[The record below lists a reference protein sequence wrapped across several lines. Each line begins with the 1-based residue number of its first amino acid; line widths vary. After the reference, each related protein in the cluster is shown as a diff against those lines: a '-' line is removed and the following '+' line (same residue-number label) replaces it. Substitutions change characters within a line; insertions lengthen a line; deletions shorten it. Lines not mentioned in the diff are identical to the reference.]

1 MKRQRPSLDTSFG
14 SLSLGRPALSVS
26 ASDAQRVRADSA
38 ASHSSSSV
46 AFTTPPDGRSPYYH
60 PRLAS
65 SLLSTSSLN
74 PTEAPRNDAV
84 LNLTHSPQD
93 TDDLPVETPEIYEYV
108 KAKYDYTPT
117 DPSGL
122 SFTAG
127 QFIQVHYKD
136 ESGWW
141 NGEVAN
147 VRGWFP
153 SNYLVEDS
161 SKFVRAPTQH
171 AFFQRARKGS
181 TPLDSPQESPTTQ
194 TRNIFSGR
202 IHPSG
207 QSPSHPPFSASGL
220 TRSNS
225 NNPYF
230 RKTSLTTTSEH
241 DEHSINGSRNPF
253 RDRTQRLV
261 GSNAVENVRHRIAL
275 GRSVSAQ
282 NIHASRGQVPPTAF
296 GQSMSATHSRQPS
309 SQIGHFVA
317 ANRGYGASSPTPQIS
332 NHGSLANGA
341 QQDWDALSFDD
352 LIVLQ
357 TMLAYPSPISKSRQP
372 DSTVFEDELNQRF
385 MAVLPASVLEN
396 ATRTKTNGIQYLE
409 VVHRAL
415 WVLENAAVATAL
427 QWNQNEGTPTLSMD
441 VVGPSDAIKSSLQ
454 GIARD
459 FLSPAIYCVIGSV
472 RTALSSAD
480 CLARNSVNLRTYP
493 ILQNHRKDVLTGM
506 ARLVT
511 QTKRLGHRGLDEP
524 SSPLTE
530 NRRGSENM
538 ATIGS
543 LPLSA
548 DGSGSSSG
556 SGCSASLASVDIE
569 DVEVRRELER
579 SQCVYENV
587 RRFIIAV
594 FECGIVIEEPQYGV
608 VSLLGLAEDEE
619 AEMDSEGEGSWE
631 EDPSFRFRIP
641 STNEYGVDGFSDHGL
656 SRSDSNRYAIRA
668 RRFAQGRP
676 SHSRARA
683 GSNTSMASV
692 SYGSS
697 SPPPRDPRNSDVSSN
712 GRPVL
717 ANTVQGIEQRLK
729 SASEPKS
736 PPTSVKFAV
745 QAETTSSQ
753 RSLAHGGRSIANARA
768 ESALALAAA
777 LRAAKSL
784 GDLKSRYRME
794 GDENKSPTE
803 GFSANMRLNDLDSTL
818 KAAHRTRVI
827 RGPTGF
833 VITQQE
839 SSSRTSK
846 SSFSSISSQESFATS
861 SSHSSP
867 DTTVIIPTGP
877 CTVMQT
883 LSALRATQDRIL
895 HGTAAFIGAAQYHS
909 RSAHPASK
917 GHLVA
922 LTREIVDFVRRL
934 LLIADAVLTNAT
946 IRDSRAKE
954 VEMAGV
960 YKARLYV
967 EMNKVVDTVR
977 DLTTTRNSAVS
988 DAASSVG
995 PGIQDE
1001 EDEENGTVLKRAHLA
1016 NKCASELVLALKLC
1030 LSFRA
1035 NPSASLSDDLL
1046 INIPEE
1052 VTAIGHLRKTITSH
1066 STASSLHK
1074 MLPPLPPN
1082 EDGKRT
1088 SDVDATPKLISRPS
1102 NGTTHASPR
1111 ARSHTTRDAVNHSV
1125 QTGLHKKATS
1135 MVGMNAIYQVQSS
1148 QITKLHP
1155 TERLLALQEERRL
1168 RLARQRGA
1176 SNAGSDMFPKQYDSE
1191 AHPLLMSEGEESD
1204 SRDVPTPEDTEE
1216 SLVHYIGGSRATRRS
1231 IEQVRRSLERGLMK
1245 RPSMDMVEPSTPLDG
1260 TEEIVEEEDESEE
1273 AVVVSL
1279 SVNTTGN
1286 DAQATGPSH
1295 APQPSVSSLKAPAG
1309 DASSTPVNGDII
1321 INAEGNVIGAT
1332 LQALVNRITPPDV
1345 LSDPTLSSHFL
1356 LTFRLFASP
1365 LELVDAIIYRF
1376 QHPLDGETSAPSNP
1390 NAPSQPNLVSEVV
1403 QLRVINLVKEW
1414 ARGHWY
1420 AVRDEEAIPP
1430 LLSFFQGLSN
1440 GSNVNLTRHADRV
1453 VTALKEMSE
1462 RRNSTDQQGSFGDSV
1477 RDPLDRMRSAGR
1489 LRNQP
1494 AALAASTMSIGT
1506 TPTTPVM
1513 TNPVNEL
1520 PRPLS
1525 KALLNQLKAR
1535 QFTAINVLDFNPVE
1549 LARQLTMLESRLYC
1563 AVPPEEVIEKGM
1575 KGRSTPHVNA
1585 LINLNTSIAGWVTD
1599 WILKEGLDT
1608 KKRVAYIKFFLKVGR
1623 ECLALNNLSTPRAMM
1638 AALESTPISRLRSVW
1653 TAVPQK
1659 HKIVFQEMHGLSDHN
1674 RNFRTYRERLRRT
1687 EAPAVPFLGLILS
1700 DVTFTKEGNAPY
1712 RPSPADANKKLINFN
1727 RYNRL
1732 AKIMGDMI
1740 RLQQQ
1745 YNIREIPEIQNYLT
1759 YVLNPARIT
1768 SDADVLHRRSL
1779 LIEPRQED
1787 DGRQQKG
1794 SDLFGWAAN
1803 FGSVRGNPS

>member
-1 MKRQRPSLDTSFG
+1 
-14 SLSLGRPALSVS
+14 
-26 ASDAQRVRADSA
+26 
-38 ASHSSSSV
+38 
-46 AFTTPPDGRSPYYH
+46 
-60 PRLAS
+60 
-65 SLLSTSSLN
+65 
-74 PTEAPRNDAV
+74 
-84 LNLTHSPQD
+84 
-93 TDDLPVETPEIYEYV
+93 
-108 KAKYDYTPT
+108 
-117 DPSGL
+117 
-122 SFTAG
+122 
-127 QFIQVHYKD
+127 
-136 ESGWW
+136 
-141 NGEVAN
+141 
-147 VRGWFP
+147 
-153 SNYLVEDS
+153 
-161 SKFVRAPTQH
+161 
-171 AFFQRARKGS
+171 
-181 TPLDSPQESPTTQ
+181 
-194 TRNIFSGR
+194 
-202 IHPSG
+202 
-207 QSPSHPPFSASGL
+207 
-220 TRSNS
+220 
-225 NNPYF
+225 
-230 RKTSLTTTSEH
+230 
-241 DEHSINGSRNPF
+241 
-253 RDRTQRLV
+253 
-261 GSNAVENVRHRIAL
+261 
-275 GRSVSAQ
+275 
-282 NIHASRGQVPPTAF
+282 
-296 GQSMSATHSRQPS
+296 
-309 SQIGHFVA
+309 
-317 ANRGYGASSPTPQIS
+317 
-332 NHGSLANGA
+332 
-341 QQDWDALSFDD
+341 
-352 LIVLQ
+352 
-357 TMLAYPSPISKSRQP
+357 
-372 DSTVFEDELNQRF
+372 
-385 MAVLPASVLEN
+385 
-396 ATRTKTNGIQYLE
+396 
-409 VVHRAL
+409 
-415 WVLENAAVATAL
+415 
-427 QWNQNEGTPTLSMD
+427 
-441 VVGPSDAIKSSLQ
+441 
-454 GIARD
+454 
-459 FLSPAIYCVIGSV
+459 
-472 RTALSSAD
+472 
-480 CLARNSVNLRTYP
+480 
-493 ILQNHRKDVLTGM
+493 M

-530 NRRGSENM
+530 DRRGSENM

-641 STNEYGVDGFSDHGL
+641 STNEYGVDGFGDHGL

-692 SYGSS
+692 SYGSP
-697 SPPPRDPRNSDVSSN
+697 SPPPRDPRNSDSSSN

-717 ANTVQGIEQRLK
+717 VQTVQGIEQRLK